1 MIRIQYKDAIING
14 QLYCTLQV
22 QREMNEGEY
31 AMLFMSRWFGSAEV
45 LPPGG
50 RGELLAL
57 AATTGSYRHELLLI
71 SPPLDRNADKV
82 LTDWRARFQRIE
94 YCVCDVSVEQIL
106 AAECQILADSD
117 ERAIVDEIMIK
128 NLPPSVFYESHDG
141 KHKANL
147 SGSLNDIEP
156 NDFVYVLVEPPAKII
171 GFRRAFSKKH
181 LRELVSQA
189 NDHGLLIYY
198 SSFKIE
204 GRHTVAEGPWVLLPA
219 SLRNLGK
226 SSGPSVDVGDVV
238 STSVDVVNDDETS
251 DDGEVSDEN
260 NDLETTSS
268 DAPVVSVEN
277 VITSDDS
284 DSIVQNKDG
293 KLICPYCQKEFKK
306 AFGLSNHVNSIH
318 PDRVDD
324 YKSRK

>member
-57 AATTGSYRHELLLI
+57 AGTTGSYRHELLLI
-71 SPPLDRNADKV
+71 SPPLDRSPDKV
-82 LTDWRARFQRIE
+82 LVDWRARFQRIE
-94 YCVCDVSVEQIL
+94 YCICDVSVEQIL
-106 AAECQILADSD
+106 TAECQILADSD
-117 ERAIVDEIMIK
+117 ERAIVDEIMVK
-128 NLPPSVFYESHDG
+128 NLPPSVFYEPHDD
-141 KHKANL
+141 KQKVNL
-147 SGSLNDIEP
+147 NGSLNDIEP
-156 NDFVYVLVEPPAKII
+156 NDFVYALVEPPAKII

-181 LRELVSQA
+181 LKELVSQA

-226 SSGPSVDVGDVV
+226 SSGPSVDIN
-238 STSVDVVNDDETS
+238 DVVNTSIDDETH
-251 DDGEVSDEN
+251 DDP
-260 NDLETTSS
+260 NDLETTGS
-268 DAPVVSVEN
+268 DEPIVSTEAAIASN
-277 VITSDDS
+277 DS

-306 AFGLSNHVNSIH
+306 PFGLSNHVNSIH
-318 PDRVDD
+318 PDHVDD